1 MSCAV
6 FTFIGLY
13 GLILQK
19 SNGWI
24 VGASFS
30 AAGVLFLVATFLAWN
45 DEHNARIKAES
56 DVLTPKI
63 DLGWGPTG
71 SQQKHLTIENSGTVD
86 LQIQDVSLPQTS
98 KAHLI
103 KSHVYAERTIL
114 DTNASQGRQSIK
126 TWKELIGKDYR
137 ISPLIQPLLYRPCS
151 YRNLSL
157 ILLDSD
163 KRARRFRRLPAA
175 SGATREQSRCGRL
188 FWR

>member
-103 KSHVYAERTIL
+103 KSHVYARK
-114 DTNASQGRQSIK
+114 NNS
-126 TWKELIGKDYR
+126 
-137 ISPLIQPLLYRPCS
+137 
-151 YRNLSL
+151 
-157 ILLDSD
+157 
-163 KRARRFRRLPAA
+163 
-175 SGATREQSRCGRL
+175 
-188 FWR
+188 